1 MEFSAQQIADFLQ
14 GTVVGN
20 PDVRVSN
27 FSKIEEGTAGTLS
40 FLSNPKYEEFLYT
53 TQASIVLIN
62 RDFMPEKEVSATLI
76 KVDDAYQALAF
87 LLSLVEQSK
96 PKKTGIS
103 SLAYVDETAV
113 VSENVY
119 IAPFAYIGAKATIGS
134 GAQIFPHTFVG
145 ENVKIGDNCT
155 LFSGVKIYD
164 NCVLGNNCILHAGVV
179 IGSDGFGFAPE
190 SDGSYK
196 KIPQIGNV
204 LIEDN
209 VEIGANATI
218 DCATMGSTIIRKGVK
233 IDNLVHLAHNVEVG
247 EHTAMAAQTGVAG
260 STKIGK
266 NCIFAGQVGIAGH
279 LTVADRTIFG
289 AQTGVSHSIKK
300 AGEVLMGAPAMEAGR
315 WKKVMVV
322 SRSLPDMRNEIIS
335 LRKEIEEL
343 KKIMNAK

>member
-1 MEFSAQQIADFLQ
+1 MEFSAQQIADFLK
-14 GTVVGN
+14 GTIVGN

-40 FLSNPKYEEFLYT
+40 FLSNPKYEEFLYI
-53 TQASIVLIN
+53 TQASIVLVN
-62 RDFMPEKEVSATLI
+62 KDFTPEKEVFTTLI
-76 KVDDAYQALAF
+76 KVDDAYRSLAF

-103 SLAYVDETAV
+103 PLAYVDETAV
-113 VSENVY
+113 LGENIYV
-119 IAPFAYIGAKATIGS
+119 APFAYISANVKIEGGV
-134 GAQIFPHTFVG
+134 QIFPHVFIG
-145 ENVKIGDNCT
+145 ENVKIGNNCT
-155 LFSGVKIYD
+155 FFAGVKIYD
-164 NCVLGNNCILHAGVV
+164 NCVLGNDCILHAGAVL
-179 IGSDGFGFAPE
+179 GSDGFGFAPE

-204 LIEDN
+204 VIEDN

-218 DCATMGSTIIRKGVK
+218 DCATIGSTIIRRGVK

-247 EHTAMAAQTGVAG
+247 EHTAMAAQTGIAG

-266 NCIFAGQVGIAGH
+266 NCIFAGQVGVAGH

-300 AGEVLMGAPAMEAGR
+300 AGEVQMGAPAMEAAR
-315 WKKVMVV
+315 WRKVMAA
-322 SRSLPDMRNEIIS
+322 SRSLPDMRNEIIA

-343 KKIMNAK
+343 KKKL